1 MCTTNKDMA
10 LYRDPI
16 AFKVADSNNENQ
28 AAMKLVSRTVTTAN
42 NQPSY

>member
-10 LYRDPI
+10 LYWDLI
-16 AFKVADSNNENQ
+16 AFKDSNNENQ
-28 AAMKLVSRTVTTAN
+28 AATKLVNGTVKTAN